1 MKNGGVQLDG
11 EPAGA
16 SLNVPLLRLPHA
28 VEQFDHLLVDDEDD
42 GHVQAHPAEPG
53 NGSLVKPAQRG
64 VVRRLQGRKPPC
76 WRSGVNSRLRSLVLQ
91 DLEGTVC
98 CVFVAMGL

>member
-1 MKNGGVQLDG
+1 MALDG

-16 SLNVPLLRLPHA
+16 SLGVPLLRLPHA

-53 NGSLVKPAQRG
+53 NGSLVKPAQKG
-64 VVRRLQGRKPPC
+64 AWSDVCGG
-76 WRSGVNSRLRSLVLQ
+76 WGAVLEAGSTHACGPSCFRIWKAQ
-91 DLEGTVC
+91 SA
-98 CVFVAMGL
+98 VFL